1 MHCVILA
8 GGSGTRFWP
17 YSRINRPKQLLNII
31 GDQSMLQ
38 ITVDRLKKLRSTKEI
53 YIITR
58 KELHDTIASEI
69 KGIDPKNIVI
79 EPSGKNTAPAIGLMA
94 LKITEYEPEAIMG
107 VFPADHL
114 IVGHHDF
121 ENTIDQAGLIAK
133 KNSGLITIGID
144 PTHASTEYGY
154 IQFEQVKDKKDLS
167 GYKVKTFAEKPHA
180 KLAKRFL
187 TSGDFLWNAGIFVW
201 DTNTLLSSMKMHM
214 PELYEYLREIK
225 KCIQKDK
232 PFDHVWRNIPPESID
247 YGLMEKSDDIFVIP
261 GKFKWSDLGSWN
273 ALYDVLPKSKGENVV
288 HGAGMVLSGENNLVH
303 SNGRFTAIV
312 GADNLAVINT
322 EDATLVVP
330 KEKVEHIKDLVS
342 LLKKEGHENLL

>member
-17 YSRINRPKQLLNII
+17 YSRVKKPKQLLNII
-31 GDQSMLQ
+31 GNQSMLQ
-38 ITVDRLKKLRSTKEI
+38 MTVDRLRKLKSTNEI

-58 KELHDTIASEI
+58 KELYDAIVSEI

-79 EPSGKNTAPAIGLMA
+79 EPSSKNTAPAIGLMA
-94 LKITEYEPEAIMG
+94 LKIIEHEPKAVMG

-121 ENTIDQAGLIAK
+121 ENTINQANLIAK
-133 KNSGLITIGID
+133 KNSGLITIGIN
-144 PTHASTEYGY
+144 PTYASTEYGY
-154 IQFEQVKDKKDLS
+154 IQFEQEKNKENLF

-201 DTNTLLSSMKMHM
+201 DTNTLLSSMKIHM
-214 PELYEYLREIK
+214 SELYEFLIQIK
-225 KCIQKDK
+225 KCIQKDE
-232 PFDHVWRNIPPESID
+232 PFDHIWKNIMPESID
-247 YGLMEKSDDIFVIP
+247 YGLMEKSKDIFVIP

-273 ALYDVLPKSKGENVV
+273 ALYDVLTKSKGENVI

-303 SNGRFTAIV
+303 SNGCFTAIV
-312 GADNLAVINT
+312 GVDNLAVINT
-322 EDATLVVP
+322 QDATLVIP
-330 KEKVEHIKDLVS
+330 KDKVEHIKDLIS